1 MTVETSEAKPPAYL
15 MGRSEAETRR
25 LMAQHRLYGPFTRR
39 LLEDAGIQEGMNVLD
54 VGSGAGDVAL
64 LAAGL
69 VGPTGSV
76 IGVDQ
81 NPEILQIASDRADSA
96 GLTNV
101 SFHAGD
107 LDDGVPAHD
116 FDAVVGRLVLLYV
129 PDPAETLRGLVE
141 RLKPGGIV
149 AFGEFNFLPASVV
162 AYPPTPSSESLW
174 TWMQAV
180 VRGIGLDPA
189 TGYHLRSIFLDA
201 GLPEPEMNVCAP
213 LGGGPDFPGYD
224 FGAESLRS
232 MLPLI
237 LELGIATA
245 DEVEIDTLAQRLRAE
260 IVGSGGVLKTPDL
273 VGAWTRKT
281 NGHGAR

>member
-1 MTVETSEAKPPAYL
+1 MTTDATETKSPAYL

-25 LMAQHRLYGPFTRR
+25 LMAQHQLYARFTRR
-39 LLEDAGIQEGMNVLD
+39 LLEDAGIAEGMKVLD

-64 LAAGL
+64 LAAEL

-81 NPEILQIASDRADSA
+81 DPGVLDTARARAEAS
-96 GLTNV
+96 GLTNI

-107 LDDGVPAHD
+107 LREGVTGDD

-129 PDPAETLRGLVE
+129 PDPAETLRVLIE

-149 AFGEFNFLPASVV
+149 AFGEFNFLPESMVTH
-162 AYPPTPSSESLW
+162 PPTPSAESLW
-174 TWMQAV
+174 AWMQAV

-189 TGYHLRSIFLDA
+189 TGYHLRNTFLDA

-213 LGGGPDFPGYD
+213 IGGGPDFPGYD
-224 FGAESLRS
+224 YGAESLRS

-237 LELGIATA
+237 LKLGIATEE
-245 DEVEIDTLAQRLRAE
+245 EVEIDTLAQRLRAD
-260 IVGSGGVLKTPDL
+260 VVASGGVIKTPEL
-273 VGAWTRKT
+273 VGAWTRK
-281 NGHGAR
+281 H